1 MCLTC
6 RHPRCF
12 SICAGRGSGFDCPQL
27 IFILLAALHR
37 GQTNIILP
45 LDLADHAGG
54 LSDPLLTITYPSGPC
69 LTQNLQT
76 EAWRPGDHERHEAQ
90 KHHDIS

>member
-1 MCLTC
+1 M
-6 RHPRCF
+6 R
-12 SICAGRGSGFDCPQL
+12 GRGSGFDCPQL

-45 LDLADHAGG
+45 LNPADCAGG
-54 LSDPLLTITYPSGPC
+54 LSDPLPTLTYPSGPC
-69 LTQNLQT
+69 LQPNLQT
-76 EAWRPGDHERHEAQ
+76 EAWRPGDLEGHEAQ